1 MTSCQRQR
9 VYRVQAVW
17 PSQRLCLTASTC
29 LADNAGRRRLRE
41 ATPLWRS
48 GLEVVVTD
56 SQASTFMRELIR
68 RLLACG
74 VLLTLLLP
82 MVIAVVLGLG
92 ALLSSL
98 GDEAGAAACGRV
110 GLVIGVVWFLAL
122 AATATASGIMT
133 LEASAS
139 RPGRPD
145 RPDRPASPPE
155 DQ

>member
-1 MTSCQRQR
+1 M
-9 VYRVQAVW
+9 
-17 PSQRLCLTASTC
+17 C
-29 LADNAGRRRLRE
+29 LADNAGDRRLLE
-41 ATPLWRS
+41 TTPLWRS
-48 GLEVVVTD
+48 GLVALASD

-68 RLLACG
+68 RLLAWG

-98 GDEAGAAACGRV
+98 GDESGAAACGRV
-110 GLVIGVVWFLAL
+110 GLFIGVAWFLAL

-139 RPGRPD
+139 RPDRLGRPD
-145 RPDRPASPPE
+145 NPPA
-155 DQ
+155 DQS

>member
-1 MTSCQRQR
+1 M
-9 VYRVQAVW
+9 
-17 PSQRLCLTASTC
+17 
-29 LADNAGRRRLRE
+29 
-41 ATPLWRS
+41 
-48 GLEVVVTD
+48 VVTD

-110 GLVIGVVWFLAL
+110 GLVIGVTWFLAL
-122 AATATASGIMT
+122 AATATASGIVV

-139 RPGRPD
+139 SPERSGWQGRPE
-145 RPDRPASPPE
+145 RPDGLPADE
-155 DQ
+155 

>member
-1 MTSCQRQR
+1 M
-9 VYRVQAVW
+9 QAVG
-17 PSQRLCLTASTC
+17 PSERLCLTASTC
-29 LADNAGRRRLRE
+29 LAENAGHHRLRE
-41 ATPLWRS
+41 TIPLWRS

-56 SQASTFMRELIR
+56 SEASTFMRELIR
-68 RLLACG
+68 RMLASG

-92 ALLSSL
+92 SLLSSL

-110 GLVIGVVWFLAL
+110 GLVIGVAWFLAL

-139 RPGRPD
+139 RLD
-145 RPDRPASPPE
+145 RSDRSDRSGSPPE
-155 DQ
+155 DK